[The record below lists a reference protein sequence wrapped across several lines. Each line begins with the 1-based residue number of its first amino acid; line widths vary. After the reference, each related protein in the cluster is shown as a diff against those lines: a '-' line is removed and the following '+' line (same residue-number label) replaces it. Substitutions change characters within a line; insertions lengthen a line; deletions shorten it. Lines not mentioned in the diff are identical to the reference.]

1 MRQTDIGSSHCDKA
15 RPASGYY
22 QPSSSRPANTEKVEM
37 TASLIKLKTASPE
50 SHIFTRITFFTD
62 KTSSRSW
69 RMRKG
74 RQGIFL
80 ELEAYLKLE
89 NYDDI

>member
-15 RPASGYY
+15 RPASVHY

-50 SHIFTRITFFTD
+50 NDIFACIVYFFTD
-62 KTSSRSW
+62 KTSFRSW
-69 RMRKG
+69 RMRWG

-80 ELEAYLKLE
+80 KAYLKLE

>member
-50 SHIFTRITFFTD
+50 NHIYSHALY
-62 KTSSRSW
+62 
-69 RMRKG
+69 
-74 RQGIFL
+74 IFL
-80 ELEAYLKLE
+80 QIKQAPEAGGCGGGDKGDRGYFSKHFQVGKL
-89 NYDDI
+89 